1 MRESSK
7 RKDQEPERGR
17 RSGSEKRVEFRKGSQ
32 GLKRGESDRER
43 QELESEGRV
52 PELVLYL

>member
-17 RSGSEKRVEFRKGSQ
+17 KRGSEKRAGIWKGSQ

-43 QELESEGRV
+43 QELESENRV
-52 PELVLYL
+52 PELVLFL